1 MLRLDSSEML
11 PGSQEG
17 EETTSILKPHDY
29 TPPFWLNRS
38 GGRCNDHVTR
48 AVKPRDVNK
57 RAWMPCHV
65 LRLRIGTTTQ
75 GSRPS
80 PTLAF
85 SSFHR
90 SASAPI
96 IICCSLYFLERALSL
111 LFFSDSET
119 VFTEGACARTRSAM
133 FVYSCPT
140 WSTCDRVTH
149 NFGKIPQRCSSR
161 NRPK

>member
-1 MLRLDSSEML
+1 M
-11 PGSQEG
+11 
-17 EETTSILKPHDY
+17 
-29 TPPFWLNRS
+29 
-38 GGRCNDHVTR
+38 TR

-57 RAWMPCHV
+57 RAWMACHV
-65 LRLRIGTTTQ
+65 LRIRTTTQ

-111 LFFSDSET
+111 LFFSDSLRRSL
-119 VFTEGACARTRSAM
+119 RTAIVRGCT
-133 FVYSCPT
+133 FRHVCLHQHVI
-140 WSTCDRVTH
+140 STCDRVMH
-149 NFGKIPQRCSSR
+149 VPSVRFRNAVVLGIGQIACSFPKIMRTIVDTCVV
-161 NRPK
+161 

>member
-11 PGSQEG
+11 PGSQKG

-29 TPPFWLNRS
+29 TPPFWLHES
-38 GGRCNDHVTR
+38 GERCNDHVTR

-57 RAWMPCHV
+57 CAWMPCHV
-65 LRLRIGTTTQ
+65 LRIGTTTQ

-96 IICCSLYFLERALSL
+96 KICCSLYFLECALSL
-111 LFFSDSET
+111 LFFSDSLRWSLRT
-119 VFTEGACARTRSAM
+119 AIVRGCAGVCSAM
-133 FVYSCPT
+133 F
-140 WSTCDRVTH
+140 
-149 NFGKIPQRCSSR
+149 IACSF
-161 NRPK
+161 PKNNVDNSGYLRRLMLDEGLYW

>member
-1 MLRLDSSEML
+1 M
-11 PGSQEG
+11 
-17 EETTSILKPHDY
+17 
-29 TPPFWLNRS
+29 
-38 GGRCNDHVTR
+38 TR

-57 RAWMPCHV
+57 RAWMACHV
-65 LRLRIGTTTQ
+65 LRIGTTTQ

-111 LFFSDSET
+111 LSET
-119 VFTEGACARTRSAM
+119 VFTDSDCAWMRGCTFRH
-133 FVYSCPT
+133 VCLHQHVI
-140 WSTCDRVTH
+140 STCDRVTH
-149 NFGKIPQRCSSR
+149 VPSVRFRNAVVLGIGQIACSFPKITRTIVDTCVV
-161 NRPK
+161 